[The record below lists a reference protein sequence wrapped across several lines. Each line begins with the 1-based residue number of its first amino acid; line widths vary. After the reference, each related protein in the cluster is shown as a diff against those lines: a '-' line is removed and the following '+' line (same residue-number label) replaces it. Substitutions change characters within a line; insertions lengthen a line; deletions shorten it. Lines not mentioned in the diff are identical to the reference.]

1 MPGRKFY
8 GQLSNRKTFAGL
20 LPKKILPGKCR
31 AEILPGSFK
40 AGMARTFQN
49 TSYGYNSSCTSK
61 YNSSCTHEEFFDFD
75 QTKSNHLICIK
86 WLCKNAKRN
95 HLFVKREKTKDKR
108 QTRTE
113 EKEKETILQRMR
125 PQPPQI
131 WLFEWNRTFTRR
143 VRAVREE
150 VLERGLKLHGCIKGL
165 RRAHRPDW
173 YLEPKWLRW
182 RLGCVLWFIPH
193 DELERSLFLKERRS
207 NIKTGRHKGVKA

>member
-8 GQLSNRKTFAGL
+8 GQLSTRKTFAGL

-31 AEILPGSFK
+31 AEILPGSLK

-49 TSYGYNSSCTSK
+49 TSYGYNSSCTYKYNSSCTHV

-75 QTKSNHLICIK
+75 QTKSSHLICIK

-113 EKEKETILQRMR
+113 EKEKETILQR
-125 PQPPQI
+125 I
-131 WLFEWNRTFTRR
+131 
-143 VRAVREE
+143 REE
-150 VLERGLKLHGCIKGL
+150 VLDRGLKLHGCIKGL

-173 YLEPKWLRW
+173 YLEPKWLR
-182 RLGCVLWFIPH
+182 
-193 DELERSLFLKERRS
+193 
-207 NIKTGRHKGVKA
+207 